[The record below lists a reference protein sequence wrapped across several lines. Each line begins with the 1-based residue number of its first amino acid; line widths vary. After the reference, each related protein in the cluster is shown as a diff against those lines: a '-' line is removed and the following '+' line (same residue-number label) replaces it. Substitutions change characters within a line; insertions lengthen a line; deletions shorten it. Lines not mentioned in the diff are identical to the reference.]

1 MRRRIASPYR
11 FLIDEC
17 LGLNDV
23 PNAMIEGLEQGEEV
37 IRLQERFDR
46 GTEDEKWLR
55 KAGSE
60 GLVIITKDGRLRYRP
75 NERAA
80 LIEANTAVFTVTS
93 GPGIVMGATLR
104 FGLPTMRR
112 ALRGQ
117 RTPLVGHVLPDGRIS
132 LSIVA
137 GDACSKLVKRPR

>member
-1 MRRRIASPYR
+1 MPRRLEPPYR

-23 PNAMIEGLEQGEEV
+23 PNAMNDVLEQGERLF
-37 IRLQERFDR
+37 RLQDLFER

-55 KAGSE
+55 RAGAQ
-60 GLVIITKDGRLRYRP
+60 GLVVITKDGRLRYRP

-93 GPGIVMGATLR
+93 GPGKLMGATLSS
-104 FGLPTMRR
+104 GLPTMRR
-112 ALRGQ
+112 VLRGQ
-117 RTPLVGHVLPDGRIS
+117 KTPLVGHVLPGGRIS
-132 LSIVA
+132 LSIVNGA
-137 GDACSKLVKRPR
+137 SCSKIVKRPR

>member
-1 MRRRIASPYR
+1 MPRRLEPPYR

-23 PNAMIEGLEQGEEV
+23 PNAMIEALEEGEEV
-37 IRLQERFDR
+37 VRLQDVFER

-55 KAGSE
+55 KAGAE
-60 GLVIITKDGRLRYRP
+60 GFIVVTKDGRLRYRP

-93 GPGIVMGATLR
+93 GPGKVMGATLSG
-104 FGLPTMRR
+104 GLPTMRR
-112 ALRGQ
+112 VLRGQ
-117 RTPLVGHVLPDGRIS
+117 KTPLVGHVLPDGRIS
-132 LSIVA
+132 LSIVD
-137 GDACSKLVKRPR
+137 GDACSKIVKRPL